1 MNFINQIKDYLS
13 ENKQCPLYFY
23 NNVLAYKNES
33 KNYQKINMSN
43 NDIVKFNASSSIENN
58 NIKNL
63 VELIQNLNLD
73 AISLDNPYLKMDK
86 KIFSCVGNNF
96 KFSKGDVISV
106 ELMGNSIIT
115 KVLDDFIEYAQD
127 DKKIHCIRQNSSNIY
142 LIKDNNLKD
151 SN

>member
-1 MNFINQIKDYLS
+1 MKKFYCLRIHLSKRLTKLLHLIFTNYLTRFI
-13 ENKQCPLYFY
+13 
-23 NNVLAYKNES
+23 VLKLQ
-33 KNYQKINMSN
+33 KIQKINL
-43 NDIVKFNASSSIENN
+43 IVS
-58 NIKNL
+58 L
-63 VELIQNLNLD
+63 ELIQNLNLD